1 MGAVK
6 GGDRVSRRLRE
17 LAERL
22 DTGEILRA
30 GFLEGATYPD
40 GTSVPLV
47 AAANEFGDPA
57 MNRPPRAFFRDA
69 IAANGKRW
77 AKGLGKLIHA
87 GNSTDKALALTGEVV
102 RADIQDSIRKFAT
115 PPLSPNT
122 RKKSA
127 TAGFDKPL
135 IDTGHMLN
143 SVDYEVR
150 KDEPAGNSQ

>member
-1 MGAVK
+1 MGAMK
-6 GGDRVSRRLRE
+6 GGDRVSKYLRD
-17 LAERL
+17 LASRL
-22 DTGEILRA
+22 DDNEVLRA

-40 GTSVPLV
+40 GTPVPLV

-57 MNRPPRAFFRDA
+57 ANRPPRPFFRDA

-87 GNSTDKALALTGEVV
+87 GNSVENALMLTGEVV
-102 RADIQDSIRKFAT
+102 RGDIQESIRKFT
-115 PPLSPNT
+115 SPPLSPNT

-127 TAGFDKPL
+127 KAGFDKPL
-135 IDTGHMLN
+135 IDTTQMIN

>member
-57 MNRPPRAFFRDA
+57 MNRPPRPFFRDA

-87 GNSTDKALALTGEVV
+87 GNSTERALALTGEVV
-102 RADIQDSIRKFAT
+102 RADIQDSIRKFT
-115 PPLSPNT
+115 SPPLSPRT

-127 TAGFDKPL
+127 KAGFDKPL
-135 IDTGHMLN
+135 IDTAHMIN

-150 KDEPAGNSQ
+150 KDEPAGNS

>member
-6 GGDRVSRRLRE
+6 GGDRVSKYLRD
-17 LAERL
+17 LANRL
-22 DTGEILRA
+22 DDNEVLRA

-40 GTSVPLV
+40 GTPVATV

-57 MNRPPRAFFRDA
+57 ANRPPRQFFRDA

-87 GNSTDKALALTGEVV
+87 GNSVENALMLTGEVV
-102 RADIQDSIRKFAT
+102 RGDIQDSIRKFT
-115 PPLSPNT
+115 SPPLSPNT

-127 TAGFDKPL
+127 KAGFDKPL
-135 IDTGHMLN
+135 IDTTQMIN
-143 SVDYEVR
+143 SADYEVR
-150 KDEPAGNSQ
+150 KDESSGNSQ